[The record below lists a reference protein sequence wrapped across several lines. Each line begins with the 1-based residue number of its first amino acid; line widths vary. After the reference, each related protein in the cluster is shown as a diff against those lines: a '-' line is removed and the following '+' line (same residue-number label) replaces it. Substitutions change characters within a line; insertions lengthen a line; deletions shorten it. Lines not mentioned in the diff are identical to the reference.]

1 VTEPE
6 QRRTLWS
13 SGPPGEP
20 WLTPANLASL
30 VLVLGAAYAAV
41 VVIRALREL
50 LIMLL
55 VALFL
60 SFAMEPAVQF
70 LSRRGWRRGLATG
83 AVFLVAVLGAGFIAY
98 TLVGFVVDQAVRLAQ
113 AIPTTLEEVNR
124 ILDWLPFD
132 LDLEASPELEREA
145 LAFTEDLGERLREVA
160 LGAAGNVVAIGAT
173 ALGLV
178 ARMLAVLLITFYIVA
193 DGPRFRRAVARP
205 LPPARQR
212 EMLAMWELAVA
223 KTGGY
228 IYSRL
233 LIGAASALVHGLALL
248 LLGIP
253 NAFALAL
260 WMGLLTALIP
270 LVGVPLGGT
279 LLIIAALIHDPA
291 TALWL
296 FVIIMAY
303 QQIENYVLGPKV
315 QAHVMDLHPA
325 VAFLSVIAGAMLL
338 GVVGAL
344 LALPAAAI
352 TKALLSTYVR
362 RHELISELHELEL
375 GMGFQDEEAEPEPE
389 EEAVET

>member
-1 VTEPE
+1 MTAPDP
-6 QRRTLWS
+6 QTRS
-13 SGPPGEP
+13 PEP
-20 WLTPANLASL
+20 WLTPGRLL
-30 VLVLGAAYAAV
+30 TLVGVLVGTYLTL
-41 VVIRALREL
+41 VIVRALRGV
-50 LIMLL
+50 LIMLM

-60 SFAMEPAVQF
+60 SFAMEPAVQW
-70 LSRRGWRRGLATG
+70 LNNRGVRRGLATG
-83 AVFLVAVLGAGFIAY
+83 VVFLLALLIMAGLVIAMIP
-98 TLVGFVVDQAVRLAQ
+98 LVVEQIGDLIVSAPRSVEDLNRLA
-113 AIPTTLEEVNR
+113 ER
-124 ILDWLPFD
+124 LPFVPNI
-132 LDLEASPELEREA
+132 EVTSEVRMEVQEFGREFGDRIRA
-145 LAFTEDLGERLREVA
+145 GM
-160 LGAAGNVVAIGAT
+160 LGAAGNVINLGAT
-173 ALGLV
+173 ALGAMFQL
-178 ARMLAVLLITFYIVA
+178 LAIGLITFYLVA
-193 DGPRFRRAVARP
+193 DGPRLRQTLARP
-205 LPPARQR
+205 FPADRQR
-212 EMLAMWELAVA
+212 EILAIWELAVA

-375 GMGFQDEEAEPEPE
+375 GMGFQDEEVEPEPE